1 VKDALASLSP
11 ALYGLPPTVD
21 FDVAMMAD
29 TTFAAARGMAV
40 YARRR
45 QEAPG
50 PCVEYQECEE
60 MREKERSKGQGAK
73 TEL

>member
-1 VKDALASLSP
+1 
-11 ALYGLPPTVD
+11 
-21 FDVAMMAD
+21 MMAD
-29 TTFAAARGMAV
+29 PTFAAARGMAV

-60 MREKERSKGQGAK
+60 MSEKERSKGQGAK